1 MHDLPKSEMLTI
13 SQFSKTISFE
23 DIDNLGSKLLSCRSD
38 LANARTDHLKL
49 FKEMGLEAA
58 EAHAD
63 AMEAIGR
70 LLKLIEKHRLVYERD
85 DAKMEELT

>member
-1 MHDLPKSEMLTI
+1 MRDLPKSEMLTI

-23 DIDNLGSKLLSCRSD
+23 DIDNLSSNLLSCRSD
-38 LANARTDHLKL
+38 LANARTDYSKL

-63 AMEAIGR
+63 AMEAMDR
-70 LLKLIEKHRLVYERD
+70 LLKLTEDPSSQRRCE
-85 DAKMEELT
+85 